1 MKNLLTE
8 WRKYLK
14 EEEEA
19 EQEAPEAEEQKPE
32 EPEEE
37 EKSGFEVHTM
47 YNPETGESNE
57 AQSEEEHNELAA
69 QGFVHVNPEEIRGA
83 LEDEGGAA
91 GLDAIED
98 ATDAEEEELQKAMMG
113 MPDVGQHK
121 DGDYILGDDD
131 EIKID
136 EEFVSSLVR
145 EIIDEANLEERCQKG
160 YKTHPTQKT
169 KEMYG
174 KTYRNCVK
182 AEEGVEV
189 KDKFDDEVEKR
200 NKKSMKQGL
209 AYLKKEGRLDSLVDS
224 IIDEMLSEDELEEGG
239 SCDGPTQKTTSTAKG
254 KKYMKCIKNPDGKG
268 YIRKHWGQKGTRA
281 APKGSARNK
290 SFNKRHDCKNAKAGT
305 ANKLSC
311 DDW

>member
-1 MKNLLTE
+1 MKSLLTE

-14 EEEEA
+14 EEEEV

-37 EKSGFEVHTM
+37 EKSDFEVHTM

-69 QGFVHVNPEEIRGA
+69 KGFVHVNPEEVRQSI
-83 LEDEGGAA
+83 EDEGGAA
-91 GLDAIED
+91 GLDAIMGD
-98 ATDAEEEELQKAMMG
+98 LDAEEEELQKAMMG

-145 EIIDEANLEERCQKG
+145 EILDETDLLEA
-160 YKTHPTQKT
+160 P
-169 KEMYG
+169 
-174 KTYRNCVK
+174 
-182 AEEGVEV
+182 EV

-209 AYLKKEGRLDSLVDS
+209 AFLKKEGRLDSFVDS

-290 SFNKRHDCKNAKAGT
+290 SFNKRHDCKNAKAGS